1 MKIQSIISAGFIAI
15 LSMSFAAQA
24 QTEAQSAVK
33 VLPSTE
39 KGIIKILFAHE
50 PSENVEVKFYNEDG
64 LLKKDRIKAA
74 TFKKGFIKKYDVSAI
89 DTRKFS
95 IDVDSESISVTYR
108 LVESKDGKSYTA
120 LLERASYTQSLV
132 ASNK

>member
-15 LSMSFAAQA
+15 LSMSFVAQA
-24 QTEAQSAVK
+24 QTGAIEVVK
-33 VLPSTE
+33 ILPSTE

-50 PSENVEVKFYNEDG
+50 PSQNVEVRFYNEDG
-64 LLKKDRIKAA
+64 LLKKDRIKAS

-95 IDVDSESISVTYR
+95 IDIDSESVSATYR
-108 LVESKDGKSYTA
+108 LVESKGGKSYTA